1 MGNAPGRKKERW
13 GVVGLQGRLPNFE
26 FDPIIFE
33 FGPTAFPINFGLVGH
48 WPRMGYGWVE
58 VMMRI
63 VVKPFDITVNKAVEN
78 VVETVQLWK
87 M

>member
-1 MGNAPGRKKERW
+1 MPPGAKKESW
-13 GVVGLQGRLPNFE
+13 GAVGLQGRLPDSE

-48 WPRMGYGWVE
+48 CPRVEYGWVE
-58 VMMRI
+58 VIIRL
-63 VVKPFDITVNKAVEN
+63 VVKPFDITVNKAVEK